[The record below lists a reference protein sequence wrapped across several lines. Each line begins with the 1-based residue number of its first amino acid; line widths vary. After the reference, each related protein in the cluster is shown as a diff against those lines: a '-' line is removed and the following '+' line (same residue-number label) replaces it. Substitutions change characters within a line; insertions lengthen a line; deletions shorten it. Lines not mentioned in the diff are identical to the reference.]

1 MPLPLIALPLYAKIL
16 LGTAAA
22 ATAAGASQAQ
32 YTKNANKEAIYD
44 AVGSFRD
51 KTNSKYVDSLSDAE
65 LRGLLDQYR
74 YVDND
79 WTNLGGLLGDKEV
92 IDVESALQ
100 DLARLEQFKDQAP
113 VAPDLNLIYDEAQK
127 QIDAENAEIL
137 KMYDDDND
145 RQKEL
150 YNNLMSQNNAAY
162 NRNVGQIM
170 SNDYQKNAQLMGTVR
185 SEMQRSQ
192 RNALESGA
200 SAGMRIAENINTTLS
215 LQNRQSQQSLET
227 SNNLAQMLL
236 NQQQANAGLRSE
248 YGNYLS
254 QDANRRA
261 SLKSGTAERVA
272 NQFGNRADIADRTYN
287 QQLQNYDSAY
297 ASASGTFNPFADS
310 YRVNLQKSQYSNN

>member
-1 MPLPLIALPLYAKIL
+1 MAIITGTTLALLAALGGGAAINR
-16 LGTAAA
+16 LGTDVSNRVLKDRALESLK
-22 ATAAGASQAQ
+22 GANADFL
-32 YTKNANKEAIYD
+32 KNASNRELEGYLD
-44 AVGSFRD
+44 AY
-51 KTNSKYVDSLSDAE
+51 KTE
-65 LRGLLDQYR
+65 
-74 YVDND
+74 DNNILNM
-79 WTNLGGLLGDKEV
+79 WGLLGDKYTY
-92 IDVESALQ
+92 DTDSMLADLKRLSDASANM
-100 DLARLEQFKDQAP
+100 P
-113 VAPDLNLIYDEAQK
+113 TAPDYEQLYTDAQK
-127 QIDAENAEIL
+127 QIEGENAEIL
-137 KMYDDDND
+137 GMYDADKQ
-145 RQKEL
+145 RQTDL

-254 QDANRRA
+254 QDADKRA
-261 SLKSGTAERVA
+261 ALKSGTAERVE
-272 NQFGNRADIADRTYN
+272 NQYNNRVNSAESIYN
-287 QQLQNYDSAY
+287 SQMQNFENAYDAT
-297 ASASGTFNPFADS
+297 AGATNPFANT
-310 YRVNLQKSQYSNN
+310 YKAHLQKSQYK

>member
-1 MPLPLIALPLYAKIL
+1 MAIITGTTLALLAALGGGAAINR
-16 LGTAAA
+16 LGTDVSNSVLKDRALESLK
-22 ATAAGASQAQ
+22 GANADFL
-32 YTKNANKEAIYD
+32 KNASNRELEGYLD
-44 AVGSFRD
+44 AY
-51 KTNSKYVDSLSDAE
+51 KTEDNNSL
-65 LRGLLDQYR
+65 
-74 YVDND
+74 NM
-79 WTNLGGLLGDKEV
+79 WGLLGDKYTY
-92 IDVESALQ
+92 DTGSMLADLKRLSDASANM
-100 DLARLEQFKDQAP
+100 P
-113 VAPDLNLIYDEAQK
+113 TAPDYEQLYTDAQK
-127 QIDAENAEIL
+127 QIEGENAEIL
-137 KMYDDDND
+137 GMYDADKQ
-145 RQKEL
+145 RQTDL

-254 QDANRRA
+254 QDADKRA
-261 SLKSGTAERVA
+261 SLKSGTAERVE
-272 NQFGNRADIADRTYN
+272 NQYNNRVNSAESIYN
-287 QQLQNYDSAY
+287 SQMQNYENAY
-297 ASASGTFNPFADS
+297 DATVGATNPFANT
-310 YRVNLQKSQYSNN
+310 YKAHLQKSQYNQK

>member
-1 MPLPLIALPLYAKIL
+1 MAIITGTTLALLAALGAGAGINR
-16 LGTAAA
+16 LGTDVFNSVSKDRALE
-22 ATAAGASQAQ
+22 TLKGANADFL
-32 YTKNANKEAIYD
+32 KNASDRELEGYLESYKSKD
-44 AVGSFRD
+44 
-51 KTNSKYVDSLSDAE
+51 NSIL
-65 LRGLLDQYR
+65 
-74 YVDND
+74 NM
-79 WTNLGGLLGDKEV
+79 WGLLGDKYTYDTDSV
-92 IDVESALQ
+92 LA
-100 DLARLEQFKDQAP
+100 DLARLSDASVNMPK
-113 VAPDLNLIYDEAQK
+113 APDYKQLYTDAQS
-127 QIDAENAEIL
+127 QINAENDEIL
-137 KMYDDDND
+137 GMYDADKQ
-145 RQKEL
+145 RQTDL

-254 QDANRRA
+254 QDADKRA
-261 SLKSGTAERVA
+261 ALKSGTAERIE
-272 NQFGNRADIADRTYN
+272 NQYNNRVNSAESIYN
-287 QQLQNYDSAY
+287 SQMQNYENAY
-297 ASASGTFNPFADS
+297 DATVGATNPFANT
-310 YRVNLQKSQYSNN
+310 YKAHLQKSQYSQK

>member
-1 MPLPLIALPLYAKIL
+1 MAIITGTTLALLAALGAGAGINR
-16 LGTAAA
+16 LGTDISNSVLKDRALE
-22 ATAAGASQAQ
+22 TLKGANADFL
-32 YTKNANKEAIYD
+32 KNASDRELEGYLDSYK
-44 AVGSFRD
+44 
-51 KTNSKYVDSLSDAE
+51 SK
-65 LRGLLDQYR
+65 
-74 YVDND
+74 DNNILNM
-79 WTNLGGLLGDKEV
+79 WGLLGDKYSY
-92 IDVESALQ
+92 DTESILA
-100 DLARLEQFKDQAP
+100 DLARLSDASTNMP
-113 VAPDLNLIYDEAQK
+113 TAPDYEQLYADAQK
-127 QIDAENAEIL
+127 QIADENAEIL

-150 YNNLMSQNNAAY
+150 YSNLMSQNNAAY

-254 QDANRRA
+254 QDADKRA
-261 SLKSGTAERVA
+261 ALKSGTAERIE
-272 NQFGNRADIADRTYN
+272 NQYNNRVNSAESIYN
-287 QQLQNYDSAY
+287 SQMRDYENSYDATVG
-297 ASASGTFNPFADS
+297 ATNPFANT
-310 YRVNLQKSQYSNN
+310 YKAHLQKSQYK